1 MNSFLTPEVIAIVTV
16 GIGLATLALLLSSGT
31 RKLLTTIQGNL
42 NTVEGNLTKRIDS
55 VEANHTK
62 RTDSLEANLT
72 KRIDSVEANL
82 TKRIDSLDGRMA
94 TLEKDMRSEMGEVR
108 ERMAKLEGLLEGLR
122 EAITGQRAA

>member
-16 GIGLATLALLLSSGT
+16 GIGLAGLVLGLNSTTRTLLN
-31 RKLLTTIQGNL
+31 TIQGNL
-42 NTVEGNLTKRIDS
+42 NTVAG
-55 VEANHTK
+55 
-62 RTDSLEANLT
+62 NLT

-82 TKRIDSLDGRMA
+82 TKRIDSVDGRMV

>member
-16 GIGLATLALLLSSGT
+16 GIGLAGLVLGLNSTTRALLN
-31 RKLLTTIQGNL
+31 TIQG
-42 NTVEGNLTKRIDS
+42 TLTKRIDS
-55 VEANHTK
+55 VEGTLAN
-62 RTDSLEANLT
+62 
-72 KRIDSVEANL
+72 RIDSVEANL
-82 TKRIDSLDGRMA
+82 TKRVDSVEANLAKRIDSVEGRMV

>member
-16 GIGLATLALLLSSGT
+16 GIGLAGLALLLNSGT
-31 RKLLTTIQGNL
+31 RALLNTIQGTLAN
-42 NTVEGNLTKRIDS
+42 RIDS
-55 VEANHTK
+55 V
-62 RTDSLEANLT
+62 EANLT

-82 TKRIDSLDGRMA
+82 TKLEGRMA